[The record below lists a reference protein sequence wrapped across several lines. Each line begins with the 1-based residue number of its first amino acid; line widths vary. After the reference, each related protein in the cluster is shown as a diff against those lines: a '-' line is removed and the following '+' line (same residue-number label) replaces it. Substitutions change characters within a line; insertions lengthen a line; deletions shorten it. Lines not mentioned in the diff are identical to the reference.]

1 MNPVSGTHTHTMS
14 TNVLTT
20 GTNSFFSLNSF
31 FYFHSKFTMWIS
43 IMSSHNVEK
52 KILFQDEKTKQPT
65 IIDQNNLDTKQK
77 KRIFIIKEF
86 LQDSLA
92 IEYKTEFFF

>member
-1 MNPVSGTHTHTMS
+1 
-14 TNVLTT
+14 
-20 GTNSFFSLNSF
+20 
-31 FYFHSKFTMWIS
+31 MWIS
-43 IMSSHNVEK
+43 IMSSHNVGK
-52 KILFQDEKTKQPT
+52 KKFLFQDEKNKTT
-65 IIDQNNLDTKQK
+65 NQNNLDTKQ